1 MHRWSAGLCRLSRA
15 GTAQP
20 APNPAQAVS
29 NLVTAVPSLAPQEPL
44 ELTTLNAAMPYF
56 FPAGLKVW
64 GWQRQA
70 QWNAFGTWLTQ
81 HHLLSNPNAI
91 SDASTNELLQG
102 QGV

>member
-1 MHRWSAGLCRLSRA
+1 
-15 GTAQP
+15 
-20 APNPAQAVS
+20 
-29 NLVTAVPSLAPQEPL
+29 
-44 ELTTLNAAMPYF
+44 MPYF